1 MSDSSDVKVA
11 ELQQNVLDL
20 QKKLD
25 EMKLYAVKHIQNF
38 KAQVKTLTDELAG
51 ARSRGAEAIV
61 TTNVSVCLVVIR
73 LRAETLKDEF
83 YLSLFSPFS
92 SSVHTDNLY

>member
-1 MSDSSDVKVA
+1 MSESNDVKVA
-11 ELQQNVLDL
+11 EL

-61 TTNVSVCLVVIR
+61 TTNVSVCLFVV
-73 LRAETLKDEF
+73 LCHALAC
-83 YLSLFSPFS
+83 
-92 SSVHTDNLY
+92 